1 MPKLIGELEV
11 PGDKSISHR
20 AVLLSTLATGRCA
33 VQNFVRSA
41 DCLASLDCAQRLGL
55 TAEWEGHTLVL
66 EGPGPQK
73 MSEPSGILEAN
84 NSGTTMRL
92 LSGIQAGHPG
102 FSVIDGDTSLRGRPM
117 DRIINPLVQMGAR
130 MFGREG
136 NRFAPLAII
145 GDRLSPIDYRTPV
158 ASAQVKSAILLAG
171 CQTDGTTRV
180 TESPASRNHTE
191 LMLEAMGASLRRNGA
206 CTEVDGPSDL
216 RAVDVVVPGDFSSAA
231 YFLAA
236 AMLLPGSDLVIRN
249 VGLNPTRTGF
259 LRAMEAM
266 GASTHLDNRRESAGE
281 EIADLRVE
289 PAELRAIAID
299 GDQVPAIL
307 DELPLLAVAGS
318 QARGRTVV
326 TGAAELRVKE
336 TDRIAVVTN
345 ELRKLGVSIEAFPD
359 GFAVEG
365 PSNIRGGTVDSHG
378 DHRIAMSL
386 RIASLLAEEP
396 VEIVNYESVAVSFPD
411 FEERLRLVLDRAS

>member
-1 MPKLIGELEV
+1 MPKLVGELEV

-20 AVLLSTLATGRCA
+20 AVLLAALATGGCA

-41 DCLASLDCAQRLGL
+41 DCLASLDCARQLGL
-55 TAEWEGHTLVL
+55 TAEWQGDTLIL
-66 EGPGPQK
+66 EGPGPGK
-73 MSEPSGILEAN
+73 ILEPSRVLEAH

-92 LSGIQAGHPG
+92 LSGIQAGRPG
-102 FSVIDGDTSLRGRPM
+102 FTVIDGDASLRGRPM
-117 DRIINPLVQMGAR
+117 ERIINPLAQMGAR
-130 MFGREG
+130 MFGRKG

-145 GDRLSPIDYRTPV
+145 GDRLSPIDYQTPV

-171 CQTDGTTRV
+171 CQTEGTTTV
-180 TESPASRNHTE
+180 TESSASRNHTE
-191 LMLEAMGASLRRNGA
+191 LMLEAMGASLRRNGTR
-206 CTEVDGPSDL
+206 TEVDGPSNL

-231 YFLAA
+231 YFLTGAT
-236 AMLLPGSDLVIRN
+236 LLPGSELVIRN
-249 VGLNPTRTGF
+249 VGINPTRTGF

-266 GASTHLDNRRESAGE
+266 GASIHLDNRRESAGE
-281 EIADLRVE
+281 EIADLRIE
-289 PAELRAIAID
+289 PAELRAITID

-307 DELPLLAVAGS
+307 DELPLLAVAAS

-336 TDRIAVVTN
+336 TDRIAAVTN
-345 ELRKLGVSIEAFPD
+345 ELRKLGVSIEPFPD
-359 GFAVEG
+359 GFAVKG

-386 RIASLLAEEP
+386 RIASLLTEEP
-396 VEIVNYESVAVSFPD
+396 VEILNYESVAVSFPD